1 MPVFAGLMGIAL
13 FSSLGLPGL
22 NGFVGEFLIF
32 KGSFPLATWATSIA
46 ALGLLATAIFIL
58 GVIQR
63 VFSGP
68 LNAKWAAMSDLTT
81 GERMALAPA
90 IGLLFLL
97 GLYPQLVLGAINS
110 TAMAMVQH
118 LRF

>member
-1 MPVFAGLMGIAL
+1 
-13 FSSLGLPGL
+13 
-22 NGFVGEFLIF
+22 VGEFLIF
-32 KGSFPLATWATSIA
+32 KGSFPLATWATSLA
-46 ALGLLATAIFIL
+46 VLGLLATAIFIL

-68 LNAKWAAMSDLTT
+68 PIELWAGVADLSV

-90 IGLLFLL
+90 IALMFAL
-97 GLYPQLVLGAINS
+97 GLWPQLVLGAINS
-110 TAMAMVQH
+110 TVTAMVQH